1 MVASTRSEPEQT
13 TVIALDR
20 GIAEESIGGGEDL
33 VLPSRGEVLAGI
45 VGALGQGHLL
55 ANEAIG
61 LGTELVKVLLGRS
74 DVAPARGDRRFA
86 DSAWSGNPVYHRI
99 MQTYLASTAAL
110 ARIVE
115 EWSSTAANP
124 ARAQAASFAA
134 TIFASGLAPTNYLVT
149 NPAAVKEVFDT
160 GGRSLLRGFGN
171 YITDLRTN
179 GGMPSMVECDAFK
192 VGVDLAVTP
201 GSVISRDEVAEV
213 LQYAPAE
220 AKVYERP
227 LLVVPPPIGRFYFLD
242 LRPGRSFVEY
252 SVARKMQTFLVSWR
266 NPQREQGDWTLDTYA
281 SRVSRAIDEVRDI
294 TGSAD
299 VNVIGFC
306 AGGIIA
312 TTLLNHMAA
321 HGDSRVHSMSY
332 AVTMLDFEKQEQLA
346 AFASP
351 RLVGFARRRSGRK
364 GIITG
369 RDMSSAFTWMRPDD
383 LVFNY
388 VVNNYLMGR
397 KPPAFDILAWN
408 ADSTNLPGAL
418 HIQFLD
424 IFADNLL
431 VKPGAM
437 EVLGTPVQLD
447 RIDIPTFVSGAV
459 SDHLTAWTSCYR
471 TTQLLGGE
479 STFVL
484 SYSGHIASLVNP
496 PGNPKAHYWIGGTP
510 GPDPKAWLDGA
521 ERKAG
526 SWWEAWADWITQR
539 AGGEVKAPSTLGND
553 QHKQL
558 GPAPGLYVRDEK
570 PE

>member
-1 MVASTRSEPEQT
+1 
-13 TVIALDR
+13 
-20 GIAEESIGGGEDL
+20 
-33 VLPSRGEVLAGI
+33 VLAGI
-45 VGALGQGHLL
+45 VGALGQGHVL

-134 TIFASGLAPTNYLVT
+134 TIFASGLAPTNYLLT

-424 IFADNLL
+424 IFTDNRL

>member
-1 MVASTRSEPEQT
+1 MTTAAPE
-13 TVIALDR
+13 R
-20 GIAEESIGGGEDL
+20 GIVEESIGGGEDL
-33 VLPSRGEVLAGI
+33 VLPSRGEAVASLVAVLRQGPVLAR
-45 VGALGQGHLL
+45 
-55 ANEAIG
+55 EAVG
-61 LGTELVKVLLGRS
+61 LGRELAKVVLGTS
-74 DVAPARGDRRFA
+74 EVLPARGDRRFA
-86 DSAWSGNPVYHRI
+86 DPAWSGNPVYHRI
-99 MQTYLASTAAL
+99 MQTYLASTSAL
-110 ARIVE
+110 ARTVE
-115 EWSSTAANP
+115 DFGSTAGNP

-134 TIFASGLAPTNYLVT
+134 TILASAAAPTNYLLT
-149 NPAAVKEVFDT
+149 NPAALKEAFDT
-160 GGRSLLRGFGN
+160 GGRSLVRGIGN
-171 YITDLRTN
+171 YLSDLRTN
-179 GGMPSMVECDAFK
+179 GGMPSMVERDAFT

-213 LQYAPAE
+213 LQYAPAGST
-220 AKVYERP
+220 VYERP
-227 LLVVPPPIGRFYFLD
+227 VLVVPPPIGRFYFLD

-252 SVARKMQTFLVSWR
+252 SVARGIQTFLVSWR
-266 NPQREQGDWTLDTYA
+266 NPQREHGDWTLDTYA
-281 SRVSRAIDEVRDI
+281 ARISKALDEVRDI

-312 TTLLNHMAA
+312 TALLNHLVAQ
-321 HGDSRVHSMSY
+321 GDSRIRSMSY
-332 AVTMLDFEKQEQLA
+332 AVTMLDFEKHEQLA

-351 RLVGFARRRSGRK
+351 RLVRFARNRSGRK

-388 VVNNYLMGR
+388 FVNNYLMGR
-397 KPPAFDILAWN
+397 KPPPFDILAWN
-408 ADSTNLPGAL
+408 IDSTNLPGAL

-447 RIDIPTFVSGAV
+447 RIDVPIFVSGAV
-459 SDHLTAWTSCYR
+459 SDHLTAWTNCYR
-471 TTQLLGGE
+471 TTQLLSGE

-510 GPDPKAWLDGA
+510 GPDPQAWLSGA
-521 ERKAG
+521 ERTAG
-526 SWWEAWADWITQR
+526 SWWEAWAEWVMQH
-539 AGGEVKAPSTLGND
+539 AGDEIQAPATLGNG
-553 QHKQL
+553 QHKPL
-558 GPAPGLYVRDEK
+558 EPAPGLYVCDK
-570 PE
+570 NPS